1 MLLAAIIKERI
12 FMKRT
17 FFVQLIF
24 LMAILPGM
32 GFSQTPM
39 ADEIVDVDAFAERT
53 SLVANQ
59 PTRIALELT
68 IRDGWHIYAPLTEES
83 FTIPTEVSTDSLP
96 GVTLETWE
104 FPTGETLTVAGI
116 DEPALVYSKKITLF
130 NTLTITDPNLEQ
142 FTLTGSVSYQPCD
155 DKTCLIPAEIPFKL
169 QMTVVPIGTST
180 AALHPEIFS
189 AANDI
194 DRINNSAASPG
205 YKASTD
211 DIAGLVESRGLF
223 LTFILIFLGGL
234 ALNLTPCVYPLIP
247 ITVSFFGGRD
257 VSKGKT
263 FASAVAYVLGIAIT
277 YSVLGVIAASTGAL
291 FGNLLTNP
299 VVLIGIAVLLVGLS
313 LSMFGV
319 YEFRLPSGLMMA
331 AGQSKSG
338 ILGALFMGLTLGI
351 VAAPC
356 VGPFVI
362 GLLTYV
368 AQLQSVVL
376 GFWMFFVLALGLG
389 LPYLFLAMFSSK
401 ITNLPRS
408 GAWMIGVRVIFGL
421 ILVGMAIYFL
431 LPLLGEAGTWIF
443 GAFIFLSGFYLIVI
457 DKNGAET
464 GGFLALKNMIGIA
477 AIVIATY
484 LLIPQSNAGSAAEI
498 SWNHPVTI
506 SEFDNLLA
514 QSSMPIML
522 DFYADW
528 CIPCREMDK
537 FTFTDPRVVKAAAN
551 FTRIKIDLTS
561 AEGAMQTTLRERYQ
575 IKGVPTYV
583 FMSAKAVEQGSLRL
597 TGFERSNDFLK
608 RLERVT
614 FE

>member
-1 MLLAAIIKERI
+1 
-12 FMKRT
+12 MKQRL
-17 FFVQLIF
+17 QLIHLF
-24 LMAILPGM
+24 VLLVVLPVFGVA
-32 GFSQTPM
+32 QNLT
-39 ADEIVDVDAFAERT
+39 AEEIVDATPYAEQ
-53 SLVANQ
+53 SGLILNQ
-59 PTRIALELT
+59 PVRIALELA
-68 IRDGWHIYAPLTEES
+68 IRDGWHIYAPVDEET
-83 FTIPTEVSTDSLP
+83 FTIPTEIITDSNS
-96 GVTLETWE
+96 GMTLGSWQ
-104 FPTGETLTVAGI
+104 FPEGEAQKVAGM
-116 DEPALVYSKKITLF
+116 DEAAVVYSKRVVVFNTITL
-130 NTLTITDPNLEQ
+130 TDPNLSEIM
-142 FTLTGSVSYQPCD
+142 LNGSVSYQACND
-155 DKTCLIPAEIPFKL
+155 QTCLIPTEIPFEL
-169 QMTVVPIGTST
+169 ALTVVPLGSEVIRQHPDIFGVSGEPI
-180 AALHPEIFS
+180 AAKETGI
-189 AANDI
+189 
-194 DRINNSAASPG
+194 
-205 YKASTD
+205 KASTD

-257 VSKGKT
+257 TSKGKT
-263 FASAVAYVLGIAIT
+263 FASALAYVLGIAIT

-299 VVLIGIAVLLVGLS
+299 IVLIGIAVLLVALS

-331 AGQSKSG
+331 AGQSKAG
-338 ILGALFMGLTLGI
+338 IFGALFMGLTLGI

-408 GAWMIGVRVIFGL
+408 GAWMIGVRVIFGV

-431 LPLLGEAGTWIF
+431 LPLLGDSGTWIF

-457 DKNGAET
+457 DKNGAEAR
-464 GGFLALKNMIGIA
+464 GFLAIKNIIGIA
-477 AIVIATY
+477 AIVVATY
-484 LLIPQSNAGSAAEI
+484 LLLPQQNMAMGSEI
-498 SWNHPVTI
+498 SWVRPTTVN
-506 SEFDNLLA
+506 EFDETLA
-514 QSSMPIML
+514 QSSQPVIL

-537 FTFTDPRVVKAAAN
+537 FTFTDPRVVNAAAG

-561 AEGAMQTTLRERYQ
+561 TTGDMQTGLRGRYQ
-575 IKGVPTYV
+575 VKGVPTYI
-583 FMSAKAVEQGSLRL
+583 FISKNAAERRELRL
-597 TGFERSNDFLK
+597 TGFEKADDFLL
-608 RLERVT
+608 RLEKASR
-614 FE
+614 